1 MLLVSLMNYFSFF
14 NLGIELRKSRLTE
27 VTILFNASNLISN
40 QKACFLFLFLF
51 SFLSMFDYMNV
62 SHVQILLYQPYNRS
76 FTITMD
82 RHFSPSNSPALQ
94 FPRLLPEIWAQQL
107 LAGWFPHCYSNP
119 WIPKCRDIR
128 LYPKASCWQWTVLFT
143 LYGDG
148 IMRALYNIKQ
158 ILSLI
163 VMWIRWVRFRRRP
176 HFSNNTR

>member
-76 FTITMD
+76 FIITMD

-94 FPRLLPEIWAQQL
+94 FPRLLPEI
-107 LAGWFPHCYSNP
+107 
-119 WIPKCRDIR
+119 
-128 LYPKASCWQWTVLFT
+128 
-143 LYGDG
+143 
-148 IMRALYNIKQ
+148 
-158 ILSLI
+158 
-163 VMWIRWVRFRRRP
+163 
-176 HFSNNTR
+176 